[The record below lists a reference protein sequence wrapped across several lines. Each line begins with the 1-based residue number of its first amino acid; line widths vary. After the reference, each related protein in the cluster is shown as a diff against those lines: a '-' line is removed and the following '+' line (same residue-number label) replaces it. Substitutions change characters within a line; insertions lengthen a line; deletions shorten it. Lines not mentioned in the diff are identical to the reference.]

1 VRASDSLGKV
11 QLKLKNIKK
20 DMKGWGTNLRGRYIK
35 RKKEINREL
44 EEVEKLEENQSLSA
58 TQIRR
63 RDQIQHELLAIIDK
77 EESYWQQRS
86 RERWL
91 LQGDINTSFF
101 HRISNGCKRKRTI
114 FSMKDGDNII
124 QGTAYLLN
132 HDTAFYK
139 NLFGRAT
146 DSGIRLNS
154 QIWSNDERISTEEKD
169 IMDRAFSE
177 EEIKML
183 LIRWKIIRQLDL
195 MASLLNSTRSVGISL
210 RWI

>member
-44 EEVEKLEENQSLSA
+44 EEVKKLEENQSLSA

-86 RERWL
+86 RE
-91 LQGDINTSFF
+91 
-101 HRISNGCKRKRTI
+101 
-114 FSMKDGDNII
+114 
-124 QGTAYLLN
+124 
-132 HDTAFYK
+132 
-139 NLFGRAT
+139 
-146 DSGIRLNS
+146 
-154 QIWSNDERISTEEKD
+154 
-169 IMDRAFSE
+169 
-177 EEIKML
+177 
-183 LIRWKIIRQLDL
+183 
-195 MASLLNSTRSVGISL
+195 
-210 RWI
+210 